1 MVATLGRMAVASYYL
16 ESQRSFRPTES
27 QGLGAGTGAGG
38 LDAATGYYIEGDEPD
53 GVWWNP
59 AGLLG
64 LADGDAVDAADFTRL
79 YHGFDPRSEER
90 LTRNAGS
97 KTRSP
102 GIDITFSADKSISAL
117 WAIAP
122 REMRDEIA
130 QAHND
135 ACRQALEDVVRA
147 HCGWTRTRPGGGDI
161 ELVRAELV
169 GAMFQH
175 GTSRSDDPQLHTH
188 CLIFNAT
195 RAADGKY
202 RALYTPAMFR
212 WMKAAGATYRHA
224 LAWHLQERLGV
235 EMERYGRD
243 GAFTRVAG
251 MPEDLVR
258 EWSKRRRTIEAM
270 ADDMGFATN
279 SNAAAAAAIN
289 KMTRKAK
296 TSGDGDD
303 MRHLAWDL
311 EAEAFVEDRESLI
324 ASVTGKDIQLDQETL
339 REATARLERLPADL
353 TEHEAVF
360 RVPDVVERSMNATA
374 GVMNP
379 MAARTATERVLRHGE
394 VVELDMPT
402 HSIEA
407 DAGLTHTR
415 VFSTREEIGMEE
427 AVGRM
432 AAEAAADRRSSLD
445 AARIEAQINRL
456 VSEGYTIS
464 GEQVAAIRYG
474 AGPASGALAIIEGA
488 AGAGKTTTLR
498 PITDLYRENGY
509 TVIATAVAWRTA
521 VSLGNDCAC
530 SPYSVDKLLR
540 LVARGAL
547 NLDAKTVIVVD
558 EAGMLSTRQA
568 HHILQFAREHG
579 CKVIAAG
586 DTRQHQPIGAG
597 PGLRLM
603 REAAGGVR
611 VDQIRRQRPDLE
623 DILVHVHGLSEE
635 DARFRGGLMG
645 DEERARVVAEYE
657 AMAMKPSFVP
667 WQIAASEALR
677 DGDAAETIAAYAARD
692 KLHLGQDLE
701 ETLTH
706 LVDDWQAW
714 RKANPGRSSTVIAR
728 THDEIRVL
736 SHLMRERTLAGT
748 GDGERVVVQACR
760 ARADDTRA
768 VPLEIARGDLL
779 RIGTTVWA
787 KRLFNGTIVEVD
799 DFQVVNRGA
808 ENERVRISGR
818 SEYGDSV
825 SFFVDE
831 IVDFYGRIRL
841 DHGYAMTVA
850 SAQGRTV
857 DAAFVLA
864 DDRAAQPTVYP
875 AFTRHRDHLSIHV
888 NQAPIAATLREWRPE
903 DQADE
908 AVSKEAIHE
917 HLARAWSRVDPKVA
931 AHDHMS
937 ERMIRA
943 RSTNAGGQGGPAWA
957 AANDNGSGVL
967 RDVGQAMRS
976 TADRLRYGRRVAA
989 CGAEM
994 RDIDA
999 TCQAL
1004 EERLAQTGRVADV
1017 AKDYR
1022 DQLARHAAVADRM
1035 EPLVDNPR
1043 RFRPLW
1049 EDAGGVALEEAVD
1062 FRDRYRERVTW
1073 WRSEVA
1079 KDAAARKADRN
1090 REGAPMSMTE
1100 MGTDENEGAAFWADR
1115 PGAAEVEGY
1124 LARTGLVG
1132 RLIDIREGPGQWLP
1146 ARERLALLEEC
1157 LAAVDNWPEEL
1168 GGRDLGYG
1176 EIETFVREQTA
1187 EFRRVSAAAARA
1199 AAWEPYSGLAGRV
1212 VKIRDDPNYWMAT
1225 TGERARERLALL
1237 EECRAA
1243 VDNWPEELD
1252 DRDWVYGQFEA
1263 FVREQRE
1270 MVRRGLLLAGGGRD
1284 DAPSGQRQTG
1294 SGLWARRPQAA
1305 EAAAVRLAGRVA
1317 GIREDPQRW
1326 RVARRRSLVAV
1337 MDECRP
1343 VVEGWPE
1350 ELRRGWAYGQLE
1362 AFTREVPAALDAWKR
1377 AEVFVRDAEAVRAA
1391 AGAGRATV
1399 EEIARVR
1406 AMADAIEAD
1415 EGAPWQPAAATM
1427 IAARAARAGVLPP
1440 GAVSDEAE
1448 DMMASYVKRVRTD
1461 IGGEGE
1467 KAQVRKVAV
1476 EPKTTQ
1482 ADGPQAHREREAPP
1496 RVGPWGPTVP
1506 DDAKTVRARTSS
1518 VPDSGRPGD
1527 RQQPSMRHGERD
1539 PLPTAREVRDQL
1551 AERAEDVCR
1560 HYLPAGTRSG
1570 NYWKIGNPEGDRGE
1584 STFVL
1589 LGGPARGHWE
1599 DRATGESGDLLD
1611 IIQRSMGL
1619 PGLGEALKE
1628 AGRFQGSEP
1637 SPARTRTAS
1646 AREDLQE
1653 RREDRRQRR
1662 SQALSIWNES
1672 DPLHGISGTNA
1683 MNPAM
1688 RYLRRRGLDPEPCAS
1703 LRWHASC
1710 ATYVDGELKR
1720 MPALLARIE
1729 RPGGDFEAVA
1739 RIFLDRA
1746 GRKAAM
1752 DSPKKHLGS
1761 MPRGGVWFGN
1771 RDAER
1776 IAMTEGIEDALA
1788 AMEAVGPE
1796 AMEDLAIVAAIGA
1809 GRVHH
1814 VELPATA
1821 RELVLLQDPG
1831 HAGERA
1837 WSLLNERHAS
1847 SRLRLER
1854 IIPDKDVNDDLLD
1867 NPEKLRELLRP
1878 LAAPQLGTDLE
1889 EKQTRGG
1896 RGFRM

>member
-64 LADGDAVDAADFTRL
+64 LADGGAVDAADFTRI
-79 YHGFDPRSEER
+79 YHGFDPRTEDR

-130 QAHND
+130 EAHNE

-161 ELVRAELV
+161 ELIRAELV

-270 ADDMGFATN
+270 ADDMGFSTN

-296 TSGDGDD
+296 TSGEGEDL
-303 MRHLAWDL
+303 RHVAWDL
-311 EAEAFVEDRESLI
+311 EAGAFVEDRESLV

-339 REATARLERLPADL
+339 REATVRLEKLPGEL

-360 RVPDVVERSMNATA
+360 RVPDIVERSMNATA
-374 GVMNP
+374 GVMDP
-379 MAARTATERVLRHGE
+379 MAARTAVERVLRNDE

-427 AVGRM
+427 AVADM
-432 AAEAAADRRSSLD
+432 AAAAVADRRSSLD
-445 AARIEAQINRL
+445 AATIETKVNRL
-456 VSEGYTIS
+456 LSEGYPLS
-464 GEQVAAIRYG
+464 AEQVAAIRYG
-474 AGPASGALAIIEGA
+474 AGPASGGLSIIEGA

-498 PITDLYRENGY
+498 PVTDLYRENGY

-547 NLDAKTVIVVD
+547 TLDEKTVIVVD

-635 DARFRGGLMG
+635 DARFRAGLMG
-645 DEERARVVAEYE
+645 DQERARVVSDYE

-677 DGDAAETIAAYAARD
+677 DGDAAETIAAYAARE
-692 KLHLGQDLE
+692 KLHLGSDLE

-748 GDGERVVVQACR
+748 GHDERVVVQACR

-787 KRLFNGTIVEVD
+787 KRLFNGTIVEVA
-799 DFQVVNRGA
+799 DFKVVNRGA
-808 ENERVRISGR
+808 ENERVLINGR
-818 SEYGDSV
+818 SEYGESV

-831 IVDFYGRIRL
+831 IVDYYGRVRL

-888 NQAPIAATLREWRPE
+888 NQAPIAATLSEWRPE

-908 AVSKEAIHE
+908 PVSREAIHA

-943 RSTNAGGQGGPAWA
+943 RSTNAGGRGGAAWA

-967 RDVGQAMRS
+967 HDVGEAMRS
-976 TADRLRYGRRVAA
+976 TADRLRYARRVAA

-994 RDIDA
+994 HDIEAAWRSLD
-999 TCQAL
+999 
-1004 EERLAQTGRVADV
+1004 ERLEQTGRVADV
-1017 AKDYR
+1017 AEDYR
-1022 DQLARHAAVADRM
+1022 AQLARHAAVAERM
-1035 EPLVDNPR
+1035 EPLIDNPR

-1049 EDAGGVALEEAVD
+1049 DGAGDVALEDAVE
-1062 FRDRYRERVTW
+1062 FRESYRDRVNR
-1073 WRSEVA
+1073 WRSAVA
-1079 KDAAARKADRN
+1079 TDAAAKKAQAGEGVR
-1090 REGAPMSMTE
+1090 REDGAMSMAE
-1100 MGTDENEGAAFWADR
+1100 AGESTDNGF
-1115 PGAAEVEGY
+1115 
-1124 LARTGLVG
+1124 
-1132 RLIDIREGPGQWLP
+1132 RE
-1146 ARERLALLEEC
+1146 
-1157 LAAVDNWPEEL
+1157 
-1168 GGRDLGYG
+1168 
-1176 EIETFVREQTA
+1176 
-1187 EFRRVSAAAARA
+1187 
-1199 AAWEPYSGLAGRV
+1199 AGR
-1212 VKIRDDPNYWMAT
+1212 P
-1225 TGERARERLALL
+1225 L
-1237 EECRAA
+1237 
-1243 VDNWPEELD
+1243 
-1252 DRDWVYGQFEA
+1252 
-1263 FVREQRE
+1263 
-1270 MVRRGLLLAGGGRD
+1270 
-1284 DAPSGQRQTG
+1284 
-1294 SGLWARRPQAA
+1294 AA

-1326 RVARRRSLVAV
+1326 RMAARRSLVAV
-1337 MDECRP
+1337 LEECRP

-1350 ELRRGWAYGQLE
+1350 GVRRGWAYGELE

-1377 AEVFVRDAEAVRAA
+1377 AEAFVREAEAVRAA
-1391 AGAGRATV
+1391 AGAGRATD

-1415 EGAPWQPAAATM
+1415 AGSVWQPAAATM

-1440 GAVSDEAE
+1440 GGASGEAE
-1448 DMMASYVKRVRTD
+1448 DMVADYVKRVRGD
-1461 IGGEGE
+1461 IGG
-1467 KAQVRKVAV
+1467 KAEDKKVQVREV
-1476 EPKTTQ
+1476 EEESKAAQ
-1482 ADGPQAHREREAPP
+1482 AEDQQAHRGHEAPP
-1496 RVGPWGPTVP
+1496 RVGPWGPTVRGDNQGP
-1506 DDAKTVRARTSS
+1506 WSRTSS
-1518 VPDSGRPGD
+1518 VPESGQVSD
-1527 RQQPSMRHGERD
+1527 RKGSSMRRRQRD

-1551 AERAEDVCR
+1551 AVRAEDVCR

-1570 NYWKIGNPEGDRGE
+1570 NYWKIGNPEGERGE

-1599 DRATGESGDLLD
+1599 DRATGEKGDLLD

-1619 PGLGEALKE
+1619 PDLGEALKE
-1628 AGRFQGSEP
+1628 AGRFQGSAP

-1646 AREDLQE
+1646 TREDLQE
-1653 RREDRRQRR
+1653 RREDQRER
-1662 SQALSIWNES
+1662 LRQALSVWNES
-1672 DPLHGISGTNA
+1672 RPLHGISGTNTT
-1683 MNPAM
+1683 NPAM
-1688 RYLRRRGLDPEPCAS
+1688 RYLRQRGLDPEPGES

-1710 ATYVDGELKR
+1710 ATYVDGKLKR
-1720 MPALLARIE
+1720 IPALVARIE

-1739 RIFLDRA
+1739 RIFLDQA

-1771 RDAER
+1771 RDASR

-1788 AMEAVGPE
+1788 AMESLGPE

-1831 HAGERA
+1831 SAGERA
-1837 WSLLNERHAS
+1837 WSLLNDRHAS
-1847 SRLRLER
+1847 SGLRLAR

-1867 NPEKLRELLRP
+1867 NPEKLRALLQP
-1878 LAAPQLGTDLE
+1878 LTAPQADRVLDE
-1889 EKQTRGG
+1889 RQTRGG
-1896 RGFRM
+1896 RGFRV